1 MKHKLLIAGVVL
13 VVAAL
18 VVYFGADFFLGS
30 VVARGVNRF
39 GPRITQTKV
48 TLAGAHISPLSG
60 SGTLTGLF
68 VGNPRGWASE
78 KAFYFGKVHIEVAP
92 GSLFG
97 DHIVVNEVLID
108 KPEFVYETRVV
119 SSNIGDLLQNI
130 RGTARGS
137 QAEQAATKSGKPI
150 KFEIH
155 HFHVTNG
162 RVTLGVGPAA
172 VTFPMP
178 PVELTDVGKS
188 EGGFTSGELAVAIMH
203 SLSGSVVQASTQ
215 AAGKIGSTLGAAA
228 GHGLKDLFGGKQE
241 GNSGK

>member
-1 MKHKLLIAGVVL
+1 MKPKLLMAGAVL

-18 VVYFGADFFLGS
+18 VLYFGADFFLGS

-39 GPRITQTKV
+39 GPKITQTKV
-48 TLAGAHISPLSG
+48 TLAGARISPLSG

-130 RGTARGS
+130 RGTAGS
-137 QAEQAATKSGKPI
+137 DKADQATTRSGKPI
-150 KFEIH
+150 KFEIR
-155 HFHVTNG
+155 HFFLTDG

-178 PVELTDVGKS
+178 PVELTDVGRS
-188 EGGFTSGELAVAIMH
+188 EGGITSSQLAAAVMH
-203 SLSGSVVQASTQ
+203 SISGSVVQASTQ

-228 GHGLKDLFGGKQE
+228 GHGLKELFGGKQQ
-241 GNSGK
+241 GDSKK

>member
-1 MKHKLLIAGVVL
+1 MKPKLLIAGAVL
-13 VVAAL
+13 VTAVL
-18 VVYFGADFFLGS
+18 VLYVGADFFLGS
-30 VVARGVNRF
+30 MVTQGVNRF
-39 GPRITQTKV
+39 GPKITQTKV
-48 TLAGAHISPLSG
+48 TLVGAHISPLSG

-78 KAFYFGKVHIEVAP
+78 RAFYFSKVHIEVAP

-130 RGTARGS
+130 RGAAGSDQADQATTRG
-137 QAEQAATKSGKPI
+137 GKPI
-150 KFEIH
+150 KFEIR
-155 HFHVTNG
+155 HFFLTDG

-178 PVELTDVGKS
+178 PVELTDVGRS
-188 EGGFTSGELAVAIMH
+188 EGGITSSQLAVAIMH
-203 SLSGSVVQASTQ
+203 SISGSVVQASTQ

-228 GHGLKDLFGGKQE
+228 GHGLKELFGSKQQDD
-241 GNSGK
+241 SKK